1 MKKLKRSILLLLAA
15 LTLAFAVAAENTDWP
30 SRFDDRLGGLEG
42 RVGKLE
48 STLELRVAR
57 LEADVSKLGGVPISL
72 ERISTQLE
80 HLTEKSGSNS
90 AILQT
95 VGLGIILSVITGAI
109 GFTHGRTRKQA
120 QE

>member
-1 MKKLKRSILLLLAA
+1 MKKLRRSTLLLLAA
-15 LTLAFAVAAENTDWP
+15 FTVAFALAQDSSDWT
-30 SRFDDRLGGLEG
+30 RFDDRLGGLEG

-57 LEADVSKLGGVPISL
+57 LEADVGKLSGVPISL
-72 ERISTQLE
+72 GRIETQLE
-80 HLTEKSGSNS
+80 HLAEKSGSNS
-90 AILQT
+90 TILQT